1 MNERNERMA
10 AMLATD
16 VPARD
21 LAFEIAVLARI
32 ERRRFRGEI
41 ARNLMAAAVAAVLLA
56 LVIPVLWPL
65 LQAGLAPLRLL
76 WPQGPFTNMALGAA
90 LMAASLAGNKVRFP
104 LSRD

>member
-32 ERRRFRGEI
+32 ERRRFRREI

-76 WPQGPFTNMALGAA
+76 WPQGLFTNMALGAA
-90 LMAASLAGNKVRFP
+90 LMAASLAWYKVRFP
-104 LSRD
+104 LSRE